1 MKCLF
6 FVCINAASVKEGCI
20 PVFRSKF
27 NDRPFIN
34 PLHPF
39 PSDTLSYGTFCGT
52 VHFTG
57 RSSRRKGFAG
67 QGTAKQSKDKGID
80 LEDFHFPVDDFVLPG
95 WDPNLPCGDGSGTSE
110 VPFPNGDF
118 DAFLAGLPPNFD
130 LPPLVDIPRDQ
141 KSFRKDHA

>member
-1 MKCLF
+1 LRAWPNPYRRSLQGFSTSAECFGFYVPPNSPYKH
-6 FVCINAASVKEGCI
+6 SVIKKTTPHGHTKD
-20 PVFRSKF
+20 VFRKF

-67 QGTAKQSKDKGID
+67 
-80 LEDFHFPVDDFVLPG
+80 P
-95 WDPNLPCGDGSGTSE
+95 
-110 VPFPNGDF
+110 
-118 DAFLAGLPPNFD
+118 
-130 LPPLVDIPRDQ
+130 
-141 KSFRKDHA
+141 